1 VDGYWE
7 RGLAPWDIVA
17 GIILVREA
25 GGKVTAY
32 NGSDLQIDSGRILAT
47 NSDLHQVIS
56 EELMK
61 ITC

>member
-7 RGLAPWDIVA
+7 RGLAPWDMVA
-17 GIILVREA
+17 GIILVQEA

-47 NSDLHQVIS
+47 NSYLHQIIS
-56 EELMK
+56 EELMQVNR
-61 ITC
+61 